1 MDTSSTNDSRKTS
14 SGTLLPSEEKK
25 LELFRQQKT
34 LLDTFLASGA
44 ISQAQYDKSLNGL
57 IEKMEIKKE
66 Q

>member
-1 MDTSSTNDSRKTS
+1 MNTSQNSPSETS

-44 ISQAQYDKSLNGL
+44 ISLAQYDKSLNGL